1 MKTLFIALGMSFTL
15 GAQQPLSN
23 SNSTLTL
30 TINGESGT
38 NGLAVAYNPKNNLYY
53 SIFAGNEVYP
63 LETHTANG
71 TTIASQEAG
80 CDARG
85 MWYNPKKKCLEGI
98 LYGNNGMVTLKL
110 DANGKI
116 EGSVLSS
123 FSFGMDD
130 QTVATYAEKKKAVM
144 FVEGNKVSFF
154 KPGSTT
160 SKTVFLTMSSGVE
173 LNTNG
178 PAYTGVKNYE
188 IALLESGGNVVH
200 LFSEK
205 TGEETGKVKLNFN
218 NLGEDFEIP
227 SFFRVS
233 YTNNM
238 LFVYDVNSRTW
249 SGFKLF

>member
-15 GAQQPLSN
+15 GAQQPLST
-23 SNSTLTL
+23 SNSTLKL
-30 TINGESGT
+30 TINDESGT
-38 NGLAVAYNPKNNLYY
+38 NGLAVVYNAKNNLYY

-71 TTIASQEAG
+71 STIASQEAG
-80 CDARG
+80 FDARG
-85 MWYNPKKKCLEGI
+85 MWYNSKKNCLEGI
-98 LYGNNGMVTLKL
+98 MFGNNGTITLKL
-110 DANGKI
+110 DATGKI
-116 EGSVLSS
+116 EGSNLSS
-123 FSFGMDD
+123 FSYGMGE
-130 QTVATYAEKKKAVM
+130 QTVATYAEKKKAIM
-144 FVEGNKVSFF
+144 FVEGNNVSFF
-154 KPGSTT
+154 KPGSTKA
-160 SKTVFLTMSSGVE
+160 KTISLLVPSGVS

-218 NLGEDFEIP
+218 NLGDDFEIP
-227 SFFRVS
+227 LLYRVS